1 MAKYLKTTA
10 IAVALAC
17 SAVAQAGDLTV
28 ISFGGAN
35 KDEQQKAYY
44 QPFEKATGIHV
55 VPGE

>member
-35 KDEQQKAYY
+35 KDAQQKAYY
-44 QPFEKATGIHV
+44 QPF
-55 VPGE
+55 